1 LQLHDKIALVTG
13 AARGI
18 GQATAQELARAGA
31 DLIGVDLQVDD
42 LQETADHV
50 TRLGRTFSGFACDIS
65 DERAV
70 RDLINQLTEHG
81 GFDVLIN
88 NAGILPSG
96 PFLERDF
103 SVWRKAIDINL
114 LGLMALTHA
123 ALPILL
129 KRQQAHIVNIA
140 SIAGKFGTEG
150 VAAYAASK
158 HGVVGFSSALRFEL
172 EGTSVGVSWI
182 CPSIVNTR
190 MAAGV
195 PRHLLT
201 PVAQPESVAR
211 AIRRAIETNAGEVFV
226 PGRVRFW
233 VSILPAVLPG
243 VARFISSWSGA
254 SRGWLTRRA

>member
-1 LQLHDKIALVTG
+1 LQLNNKIALITG

-18 GQATAQELARAGA
+18 GQATAKELARAGA
-31 DLIGVDLQVDD
+31 DIFGVDLHVDD
-42 LQETADHV
+42 LQETTAHV
-50 TRLGRTFSGFACDIS
+50 TKLGRKFSSLACDIS

-70 RDLINQLTEHG
+70 RDLINSLSQRG
-81 GFDVLIN
+81 GFDVLVN
-88 NAGILPSG
+88 NAGVLPSG
-96 PFLERDF
+96 AFLEREFD
-103 SVWRKAIDINL
+103 VWRKAIDVNL
-114 LGLMALTHA
+114 LGLMAFTHA
-123 ALPILL
+123 VLPILL

-172 EGTSVGVSWI
+172 EGTAVGVSWI
-182 CPSIVNTR
+182 CPSMVNTR

-195 PRHLLT
+195 PQHLLT
-201 PVAQPESVAR
+201 PRVEPEDVAR
-211 AIRRAIETNAGEVFV
+211 AIRRAIETNAAEVFV